1 MELEVTWGRALR
13 VWWAFFWRNLV
24 GIVIAVLLSAVIGAL
39 LNVVLSAAGVS
50 PETVSRVAMPF
61 GVMLGIAASVVPIK
75 LILGRGFGDFRLVL
89 VSRQP

>member
-39 LNVVLSAAGVS
+39 LNVVLSAAGVA